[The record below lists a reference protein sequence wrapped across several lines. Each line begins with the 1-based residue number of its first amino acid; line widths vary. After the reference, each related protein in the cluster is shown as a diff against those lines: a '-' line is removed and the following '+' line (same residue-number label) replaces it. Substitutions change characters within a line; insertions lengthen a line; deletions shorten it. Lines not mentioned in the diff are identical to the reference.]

1 MLSRPTVRN
10 SYSLPMNSDFKCY
23 AFDLSEITDADG
35 NAADKDILSSISD
48 FEFIIKDLKDGTVFF
63 DYIEFGFEAPDEAV
77 RRIKTEEVVA
87 KLGEFDLSAP
97 NKDSLE
103 ALKSA
108 AQKARAEY
116 DGLISDFPEGY
127 IMNYELLEAA
137 EKLLSAVGY
146 GDVDGDGNVN
156 VTDALTAL
164 QAAVGKISLSDEAKT
179 AADVDGDGKITVTD
193 ALLILQKSVAK
204 IDRFPAEK

>member
-1 MLSRPTVRN
+1 M
-10 SYSLPMNSDFKCY
+10 
-23 AFDLSEITDADG
+23 
-35 NAADKDILSSISD
+35 
-48 FEFIIKDLKDGTVFF
+48 
-63 DYIEFGFEAPDEAV
+63 
-77 RRIKTEEVVA
+77 
-87 KLGEFDLSAP
+87 GEFDLSAL

-116 DGLISDFPEGY
+116 DGFISDFPEGY

-146 GDVDGDGNVN
+146 GDVDGDENVN